1 MAPQDVEQ
9 NKNVNKPELPK
20 WQRPEKTK
28 HDLPWADIQIINL
41 STFNEPGGKEKLAAE
56 LRDAILKIHHTGF
69 FSVVGT
75 GISAAEVQRQY
86 DIAQAFFALPHE
98 AKAKPEY
105 KCDFANG
112 NYFGYR
118 EIYEAT
124 IRGTEVRNNVEQWN
138 HAKFTGLY
146 EKEAR
151 HPFFK
156 PYEDEIAEFSR
167 KALDVSLKLLE
178 LCAIILELPPSFFAD
193 QHRYDSPSDDHLRY
207 MSYRPRSPED
217 DARVDNTWTRAHTD
231 FGTLT
236 LLWSQNVAGLQ
247 IKTSPNSSSPGNPD
261 EEGEDQGEWKYVPPV
276 EQDDNTG
283 IICNV
288 GDALDFWSASYLK
301 STTHRVVRPPADQLG
316 ANRLGLFYF
325 VRPGDE
331 AEIKP
336 AAASPLLRR
345 LGLVKSSSEEEGQV
359 SDDNQ
364 GGEGEKVTGKMYVR
378 ERVKDYHSH
387 GDYADRKGQ
396 VFQVGNLRIVDEAR

>member
-1 MAPQDVEQ
+1 MAPQDIGQ
-9 NKNVNKPELPK
+9 IKNANKPELPK

-28 HDLPWADIQIINL
+28 HDLPWADIQIIDL
-41 STFNEPGGKEKLAAE
+41 STFDYPGGKEKLATE
-56 LRDAILKIHHTGF
+56 LRDAIHHTGF

-75 GISAAEVQRQY
+75 GITSAEVQRQY
-86 DIAQAFFALPHE
+86 DIAQAFFALPHA

-105 KCDFANG
+105 KCDFAHG

-151 HPFFK
+151 HPFFA
-156 PYEDEIAEFSR
+156 PYEDDIAGFSR
-167 KALDVSLKLLE
+167 KALDVALKLLE
-178 LCAIILELPPSFFAD
+178 LCALILELPPSFFAD

-217 DARVDNTWTRAHTD
+217 DAKVDNTWTRAHTD

-247 IKTSPNSSSPGNPD
+247 IKTKSSSTTEDRDPD
-261 EEGEDQGEWKYVPPV
+261 GEGEWKYVPPV

-316 ANRLGLFYF
+316 ANRLGLFYL

-345 LGLVKSSSEEEGQV
+345 LGLVKGGTEEEGQV
-359 SDDNQ
+359 SDECQ
-364 GGEGEKVTGKMYVR
+364 EGEGEEVTGKMYVR

>member
-1 MAPQDVEQ
+1 MPPKDVTETANSVQ
-9 NKNVNKPELPK
+9 PELPK

-28 HDLPWADIQIINL
+28 HDLPWADIQIIDL
-41 STFNEPGGKEKLAAE
+41 TTFDQPGGKEKLAAE
-56 LRDAILKIHHTGF
+56 LRDAIHHTGF

-75 GISAAEVQRQY
+75 GISRREVQRQY
-86 DIAQAFFALPHE
+86 DIAQAFFELPHE
-98 AKAKPEY
+98 EKARPEY

-138 HAKFTGLY
+138 HAKFTELY

-151 HPFFK
+151 HPFFEAFK
-156 PYEDEIAEFSR
+156 GEIESFSR
-167 KALDVSLKLLE
+167 KALDVALKLLE
-178 LCAIILELPPSFFAD
+178 LCALVLELPPSFFAA
-193 QHRYDSPSDDHLRY
+193 QHRYDGPSDDHLRY
-207 MSYRPRSPED
+207 MSYRPRTAAD
-217 DARVDNTWTRAHTD
+217 DAAVDNTWTRAHTD

-247 IKTSPNSSSPGNPD
+247 IKTSEGDD
-261 EEGEDQGEWKYVPPV
+261 E
-276 EQDDNTG
+276 TG

-325 VRPGDE
+325 VRPGDD
-331 AEIKP
+331 AEIEP

-345 LGLVKSSSEEEGQV
+345 LGLVESGSSE
-359 SDDNQ
+359 
-364 GGEGEKVTGKMYVR
+364 GEGKGGKGEGHGEYVR
-378 ERVKDYHSH
+378 E
-387 GDYADRKGQ
+387 GAGQ
-396 VFQVGNLRIVDEAR
+396 RLP

>member
-1 MAPQDVEQ
+1 MTTQDSTRSNNQ
-9 NKNVNKPELPK
+9 IKPDLPK
-20 WQRPEKTK
+20 WQRPEKTQ
-28 HDLPWADIQIINL
+28 HDLPWADIQIIDL
-41 STFNEPGGKEKLAAE
+41 STFDDPGGKEKLAAE
-56 LRDAILKIHHTGF
+56 LRDAIHHTGF
-69 FSVVGT
+69 FSVVGS
-75 GISAAEVQRQY
+75 GISGAEVQRQY

-138 HAKFTGLY
+138 HAKFTALY
-146 EKEAR
+146 AGEAR
-151 HPFFK
+151 HPFFAA
-156 PYEDEIAEFSR
+156 YEGEIAEFSR
-167 KALDVSLKLLE
+167 KALGVAQKLLE
-178 LCAIILELPPSFFAD
+178 LCALILELPPAFFAD
-193 QHRYDSPSDDHLRY
+193 QHHYESTSDDHLRY
-207 MSYRPRSPED
+207 MSYRPRPRAD
-217 DARVDNTWTRAHTD
+217 DARVDNTWARAHTD

-247 IKTSPNSSSPGNPD
+247 IKTANSYA
-261 EEGEDQGEWKYVPPV
+261 EGEDEGSWKYVPPV
-276 EQDDNTG
+276 ETDDNTG

-301 STTHRVVRPPADQLG
+301 STTHRVVRPPPDQLG

-325 VRPGDE
+325 VRPGDD

-345 LGLVKSSSEEEGQV
+345 LGLVKGSSEEKAQENG
-359 SDDNQ
+359 SE
-364 GGEGEKVTGKMYVR
+364 EGEKVTGKMYVR

-387 GDYADRKGQ
+387 GDYADRTGQ

>member
-1 MAPQDVEQ
+1 MASEQ
-9 NKNVNKPELPK
+9 GGQAKLLNKPELPK

-28 HDLPWADIQIINL
+28 HDLPWADIKIIDL
-41 STFNEPGGKEKLAAE
+41 STFNDAGGKEKLAAE
-56 LRDAILKIHHTGF
+56 LRDAIHNTGF

-75 GISAAEVQRQY
+75 GISSEEVQRQY
-86 DIAQAFFALPHE
+86 DIAQAFFQLPHE

-138 HAKFTGLY
+138 HAKFTELY

-156 PYEDEIAEFSR
+156 PFQDEIEEFSR
-167 KALDVSLKLLE
+167 KALDVALKLLE
-178 LCAIILELPPSFFAD
+178 LCALILELPPSFFAA
-193 QHRYDSPSDDHLRY
+193 QHRYESPSDDHLRY
-207 MSYRPRSPED
+207 MSYRPRPLAD
-217 DARVDNTWTRAHTD
+217 DANVENTWTRAHTD

-247 IKTSPNSSSPGNPD
+247 IKTTTASDDG
-261 EEGEDQGEWKYVPPV
+261 GKGAWKYVPPV
-276 EQDDNTG
+276 DGDETG

-301 STTHRVVRPPADQLG
+301 STTHRVVRPPPDQVDV
-316 ANRLGLFYF
+316 NRVGLFYF
-325 VRPGDE
+325 VRPGDD

-336 AAASPLLRR
+336 AADSPLLRR
-345 LGLVKSSSEEEGQV
+345 LGLLSSSSSSEVEAGPEK
-359 SDDNQ
+359 SPDA
-364 GGEGEKVTGKMYVR
+364 KVTGRMYVR

-387 GDYADRKGQ
+387 GDYADRTGQ